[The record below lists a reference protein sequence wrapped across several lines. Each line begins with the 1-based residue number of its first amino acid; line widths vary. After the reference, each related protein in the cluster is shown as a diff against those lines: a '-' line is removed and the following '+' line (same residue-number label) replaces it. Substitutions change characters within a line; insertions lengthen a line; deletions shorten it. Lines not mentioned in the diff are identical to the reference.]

1 MTYECIT
8 PPAALAVSL
17 AAVRETLRMEAGDTS
32 LDLTLTRWVKAI
44 TLVCEHAI
52 GRSLITQGRRLTLDA
67 FPDALRL
74 DQPKT
79 ISVQSIQYYDTDNAL
94 QTLDPQDYYADLVTE
109 PGYIVPAAGAAW
121 PATYDRVNAVI
132 VDYTCGYGATE
143 ASVPANVQTYI
154 LTRMAELFDP
164 VTREF
169 KETSQS
175 RFVERLL
182 DQATVYG

>member
-1 MTYECIT
+1 MNYELIT
-8 PPAALAVSL
+8 APTELAVSL
-17 AAVRETLRMEAGDTS
+17 AAVRETLRMEADDTS

-67 FPDALRL
+67 FPDAMRL

-79 ISVQSIQYYDTDNAL
+79 ISVQSVKYYDVDNVL
-94 QTLDPQDYYADLVTE
+94 QTLDPADYYADMVTE
-109 PGYIVPAAGAAW
+109 PAYIVPAAGCAW
-121 PATYDRVNAVI
+121 PETYVRVNAVQ

-154 LTRMAELFDP
+154 LARMAELFDP